1 MTGPRLSK
9 STGLPSRSAGEKYLR
24 AIAKIL
30 AKKIPGAD
38 PNQLAWQ
45 MRELDPDVIG
55 PNLER
60 SREIESGTEAKDRLM
75 AVSSGAEELLR
86 AIKALGPG
94 ALEIINRKSANEAL
108 WNDAEPWDLPK
119 WDDSEDWSD
128 PSGIIDFND
137 PQYEEKTAR
146 ILDEWRRGG
155 AWVVR
160 LQALAELT
168 EERASLVEQ
177 RITKGG
183 KKTLDDRLHGSRQKR
198 LLNRC
203 LRFLMSRGADP
214 KLALPMAKAIWY
226 WSTGVEPGAQWGVKA
241 FKGLF
246 QTPSK

>member
-9 STGLPSRSAGEKYLR
+9 PTDLHSRSKGEKYLR
-24 AIAKIL
+24 ATAKAL
-30 AKKIPGAD
+30 AQKIPGANPD
-38 PNQLAWQ
+38 QLAWQ

-60 SREIESGTEAKDRLM
+60 SREVEPGTEAKDRLI
-75 AVSSGAEELLR
+75 AVSSGAKELLR
-86 AIKALGPG
+86 AINALGPG
-94 ALEIINRKSANEAL
+94 ALELINRKSGDEAL

-128 PSGIIDFND
+128 PTGLIDFND

-160 LQALAELT
+160 LQALAGLA
-168 EERASLVEQ
+168 EERARLVEQ
-177 RITKGG
+177 RISKGG
-183 KKTLDDRLHGSRQKR
+183 KKTLDERLHGSKQKR
-198 LLNRC
+198 LLSRC
-203 LRFLMSRGADP
+203 LRFLISRGADP
-214 KLALPMAKAIWY
+214 KLALPMAKAISY

-241 FKGLF
+241 FKRLF